1 MQNYN
6 HDPDNAY
13 ILVRVVSIQGAA
25 GVRFFTNPWSL
36 RTVGGSGVLEFGEQN
51 AQGSY
56 PVYIRR

>member
-25 GVRFFTNPWSL
+25 GVR
-36 RTVGGSGVLEFGEQN
+36 VGLTEKVPRCSAGDRHGKSHGCTMLELN
-51 AQGSY
+51 WK
-56 PVYIRR
+56 